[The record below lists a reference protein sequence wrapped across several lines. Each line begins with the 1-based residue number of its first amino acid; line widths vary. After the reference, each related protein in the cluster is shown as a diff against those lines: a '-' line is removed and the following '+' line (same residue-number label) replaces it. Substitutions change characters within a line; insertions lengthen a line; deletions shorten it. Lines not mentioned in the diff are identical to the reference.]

1 MDYKNYFDSKAYQS
15 KNKNTKELIRFFSKS
30 ELKDLSENTISIVG
44 TNGKTSTAN
53 IIHKFLSQEKIKS
66 TKFISPHLID
76 FKERIESSSE
86 QNFINAFVEV
96 KNFEEKAKLNLGYF
110 EAFFLMSSKLFLLN
124 NDQFFICEAGIGGKL
139 DTTSIIQSENVVLTN
154 IGYDHQELLGNSLL
168 EILEQ
173 KINISQNI
181 KNLFVGELDNNLIS
195 KIHLLNKNVEEIHYS
210 NFIAEKIDLD
220 IEQLSYIQKN
230 ALLALL
236 VLEKIINYKH
246 TDSIEDKV
254 FEQPGRFEIVNN
266 DPLKIIDGAHNVT
279 GLQATLK
286 DYAKKYN
293 SKPID
298 VYIGFKI
305 GKNYKDMILLISKY
319 SFLNIYVINEN
330 QFYQQEKLENITNYL
345 DSIKRKYEIV
355 TLDHFDGNMNSSI
368 LIGSLYLVGEYKKR
382 KKL

>member
-15 KNKNTKELIRFFSKS
+15 KNKNTKELIHFFSQP
-30 ELKDLSENTISIVG
+30 ELKSLSEKTIAIVG

-53 IIHKFLSQEKIKS
+53 IIHKYLNLEKFNS

-86 QNFINAFVEV
+86 QNFIDAFVEV
-96 KNFEEKAKLNLGYF
+96 KKFEENTNINLGYF
-110 EAFFLMSSKLFLLN
+110 EALFLMSCKVFLLN
-124 NDQFFICEAGIGGKL
+124 NDHFFVCEAGIGGKL

-154 IGYDHQELLGNSLL
+154 IGYDHQELLGDSLL

-173 KINISQNI
+173 KINISKRI
-181 KNLFVGELDNNLIS
+181 KNLFVGDLDKNLIS
-195 KIHLLNKNVEEIHYS
+195 KIHLLNKNVEELHYLKV
-210 NFIAEKIDLD
+210 FAEKIDLNVD
-220 IEQLSYIQKN
+220 VLSYIQKN

-236 VLEKIINYKH
+236 VLEKIINYKP
-246 TDSIEDKV
+246 TIFIEDKD
-254 FEQPGRFEIVNN
+254 FEQPGRFEVVNSN
-266 DPLKIIDGAHNVT
+266 PLKIIDGAHNVT
-279 GLQATLK
+279 GIQTTLK
-286 DYAKKYN
+286 DYTKKYN

-298 VYIGFKI
+298 IYIGFKI
-305 GKNYKDMILLISKY
+305 GKNYKEMILLISEY
-319 SFLNIYVINEN
+319 SFLNIYVLKENE
-330 QFYQQEKLENITNYL
+330 FYQQEKPENITKYL

-355 TLDHFDGNMNSSI
+355 SLDHFDRNMNSSI

>member
-15 KNKNTKELIRFFSKS
+15 KNKNTKELIHFFSQP
-30 ELKDLSENTISIVG
+30 ELKSLSEKTIAIVG

-53 IIHKFLSQEKIKS
+53 IIHKYLNLEKFNS

-86 QNFINAFVEV
+86 QNFIDAFVEV
-96 KNFEEKAKLNLGYF
+96 KKFEENTNINLGYF
-110 EAFFLMSSKLFLLN
+110 EALFLMSCKVFLLN
-124 NDQFFICEAGIGGKL
+124 NDHFFVCEAGIGGKL

-154 IGYDHQELLGNSLL
+154 IGYDHQELLGDSLL

-173 KINISQNI
+173 KINISKRI
-181 KNLFVGELDNNLIS
+181 KNLFVGDLDKNLIS
-195 KIHLLNKNVEEIHYS
+195 KIHLLNKNVEELHYLKV
-210 NFIAEKIDLD
+210 FAEKIDLNVD
-220 IEQLSYIQKN
+220 VLSYIQKN

-236 VLEKIINYKH
+236 VLEKIINYKP
-246 TDSIEDKV
+246 TIFIEDKD
-254 FEQPGRFEIVNN
+254 FEQPGRFEVVNSN
-266 DPLKIIDGAHNVT
+266 PLKIIDGAHNVT
-279 GLQATLK
+279 GIQTTLK
-286 DYAKKYN
+286 DYTTKYN

-298 VYIGFKI
+298 IYIGFKI
-305 GKNYKDMILLISKY
+305 GKNYKEMILLISEY
-319 SFLNIYVINEN
+319 SFLNIYVLKDNE
-330 QFYQQEKLENITNYL
+330 FYQQEKPENITKYL

-355 TLDHFDGNMNSSI
+355 SLDHFDRNMNSSI

>member
-1 MDYKNYFDSKAYQS
+1 MLFRS
-15 KNKNTKELIRFFSKS
+15 
-30 ELKDLSENTISIVG
+30 
-44 TNGKTSTAN
+44 
-53 IIHKFLSQEKIKS
+53 
-66 TKFISPHLID
+66 D

-110 EAFFLMSSKLFLLN
+110 EALFLMSSKLFLLN
-124 NDQFFICEAGIGGKL
+124 SDQFFICEAGIGGKL

-246 TDSIEDKV
+246 TDFIEDKV

-305 GKNYKDMILLISKY
+305 GKNYKDMIFLISKY
-319 SFLNIYVINEN
+319 SFLNIYVIKEN
-330 QFYQQEKLENITNYL
+330 LFYQQEKLENITNYL

>member
-1 MDYKNYFDSKAYQS
+1 
-15 KNKNTKELIRFFSKS
+15 
-30 ELKDLSENTISIVG
+30 
-44 TNGKTSTAN
+44 
-53 IIHKFLSQEKIKS
+53 
-66 TKFISPHLID
+66 
-76 FKERIESSSE
+76 
-86 QNFINAFVEV
+86 
-96 KNFEEKAKLNLGYF
+96 
-110 EAFFLMSSKLFLLN
+110 
-124 NDQFFICEAGIGGKL
+124 
-139 DTTSIIQSENVVLTN
+139 
-154 IGYDHQELLGNSLL
+154 
-168 EILEQ
+168 LEQ

-195 KIHLLNKNVEEIHYS
+195 EIHYS
-210 NFIAEKIDLD
+210 NFIAEKIALD

-298 VYIGFKI
+298 IYIGFKI

-368 LIGSLYLVGEYKKR
+368 LIGSLYLIGEYKKR

>member
-110 EAFFLMSSKLFLLN
+110 EALFLMSSKLFLLN

-195 KIHLLNKNVEEIHYS
+195 KIQLLNKNVEEIHYS
-210 NFIAEKIDLD
+210 NFIAEKIALD

-298 VYIGFKI
+298 IYIGFKI

>member
-305 GKNYKDMILLISKY
+305 GKNYKDMIFLISKY
-319 SFLNIYVINEN
+319 SFLNIYVIKEN
-330 QFYQQEKLENITNYL
+330 LFYQQEKLENITNYL

>member
-110 EAFFLMSSKLFLLN
+110 EALFLMSSKLFLLN

-305 GKNYKDMILLISKY
+305 GKNYKDMIFLISKY
-319 SFLNIYVINEN
+319 SFLNIYVIKEN

>member
-96 KNFEEKAKLNLGYF
+96 KKFEEKAKLNLGYF

-195 KIHLLNKNVEEIHYS
+195 KIYLLNKNVEEIHYS

>member
-96 KNFEEKAKLNLGYF
+96 KKFEEKAKLNLGYF

-254 FEQPGRFEIVNN
+254 FEQPGRFEIVNH

>member
-76 FKERIESSSE
+76 FKERIESTSD
-86 QNFINAFVEV
+86 QHFIDAFVEV
-96 KNFEEKAKLNLGYF
+96 KKFEEKAKLNLGYF
-110 EAFFLMSSKLFLLN
+110 EALFLMSSKLFLLN

-305 GKNYKDMILLISKY
+305 GKNYKDMIFLISKY
-319 SFLNIYVINEN
+319 
-330 QFYQQEKLENITNYL
+330 
-345 DSIKRKYEIV
+345 
-355 TLDHFDGNMNSSI
+355 
-368 LIGSLYLVGEYKKR
+368 LIP
-382 KKL
+382 

>member
-96 KNFEEKAKLNLGYF
+96 KKFEEKAKLNLGYF

-195 KIHLLNKNVEEIHYS
+195 KIYLLNKNVEEIHYS

-345 DSIKRKYEIV
+345 DSIKSKYEIV

>member
-305 GKNYKDMILLISKY
+305 GKNYKDMIFLISKY
-319 SFLNIYVINEN
+319 SFLNIYVIKEN

>member
-298 VYIGFKI
+298 IYIGFKI

-319 SFLNIYVINEN
+319 SFLNIYVIKEN

>member
-110 EAFFLMSSKLFLLN
+110 EALFLMSSKLFLLN

-298 VYIGFKI
+298 IYIGFKI
-305 GKNYKDMILLISKY
+305 GKNYKDMIFLISKY
-319 SFLNIYVINEN
+319 SFLNIYVIKEN
-330 QFYQQEKLENITNYL
+330 LFYQQEKLENITNYL

>member
-110 EAFFLMSSKLFLLN
+110 EALFLMSSKLFLLN
-124 NDQFFICEAGIGGKL
+124 SDQFFICEAGIGGKL

-246 TDSIEDKV
+246 TDFIEDKV

-298 VYIGFKI
+298 IYIGFKI
-305 GKNYKDMILLISKY
+305 GKNYKDMIFLISKY
-319 SFLNIYVINEN
+319 SFLNIYVIKEN
-330 QFYQQEKLENITNYL
+330 LFYQQEKLENITNYL